1 VEQRKLKMA
10 MNPLILQFQKNLLS
24 IAEDLDQIRL
34 TTAKDIHI
42 LSINIGRIQ
51 GMANGLDW
59 YISQQHTDGKDLT
72 PAVGF
77 DLKRIVVQ
85 EEDEEPHHEEEED
98 KNKVPQWG
106 RRKVRKLPS

>member
-1 VEQRKLKMA
+1 

-59 YISQQHTDGKDLT
+59 YISQQDTKELT

-77 DLKRIVVQ
+77 DIKRIIV
-85 EEDEEPHHEEEED
+85 EEDEEPAHEEEED
-98 KNKVPQWG
+98 KNKVPKWG
-106 RRKVRKLPS
+106 RGKVR

>member
-1 VEQRKLKMA
+1 MA
-10 MNPLILQFQKNLLS
+10 TNPLILQFQKNLLS

-59 YISQQHTDGKDLT
+59 YISQTGEGKELT

-77 DLKRIVVQ
+77 DLKRLIVE
-85 EEDEEPHHEEEED
+85 EEDEEPSHEEED
-98 KNKVPQWG
+98 KNKNKVPQWSRG
-106 RRKVRKLPS
+106 KVRRVPS